1 MAQVAADR
9 PEELCLLLIDVQ
21 ERLCAVMDKAIL
33 EQNVQNMLHLLKL
46 AELYRIPVLATEQY
60 PKGLGRTLPELAAA
74 VADWRP
80 IEKLHFS
87 CCGASEFRERLE
99 ASGRK
104 TVVAMGMETHICVAQ
119 TVRDLLPTHRV
130 LVPADAVVSRR
141 KLAWKTG
148 LQMMER
154 AGAEISVTES
164 ILFAALGQAATEE
177 FRVISRRLR

>member
-1 MAQVAADR
+1 MNPSTNDR
-9 PEELCLLLIDVQ
+9 PEDLCLLLVDVQ
-21 ERLCAVMDKAIL
+21 ERLCSVMDKPIL

-74 VADWRP
+74 VPGWSP

-87 CCGASEFRERLE
+87 CCSASGFSERL
-99 ASGRK
+99 AATGRR
-104 TVVAMGMETHICVAQ
+104 TAVVMGMETHICVLQ
-119 TVRDLLPTHRV
+119 TVRDLMPGHRV
-130 LVPADAVVSRR
+130 VVPADAVLSRR

-148 LQMMER
+148 LHLMER
-154 AGAEISVTES
+154 AGAEISTTETV
-164 ILFAALGQAATEE
+164 LFGALGQAGTEE